1 MIPSK
6 LTVATRKSQLA
17 LTQTRAFVRT
27 LILRFPGLEV
37 EELHV
42 TTTGDRIQD
51 KSLADIGGKGLFI
64 KEIEEALLEGQAD
77 FAVHSMKDLPADLA
91 PGLSIACVPER
102 QDARDAFISPRA
114 PCLADLPLGSRVG
127 TSSLRLGVQL
137 GMTRSDLEIVP
148 LRGNVDTRLRRAEE
162 GHVDAVILACA
173 GLLRLGWADRITE
186 RLAPEQCLPAVA
198 QGALA
203 IECRQHDSSVQ
214 ELLQQL
220 NHPETAVAVAAE
232 RGVMRTTGGNCHIPL
247 AAYARRDDTGLW
259 LRGLLADP
267 SGKRVQTA
275 EVKVPWPDEE
285 ASAARIGEQLGLEL
299 KAVLDCP
306 HANA

>member
-1 MIPSK
+1 MKGRK

-17 LTQTRAFVRT
+17 LVQTRAFVQSLT
-27 LILRFPGLEV
+27 KRFPELEI

-42 TTTGDRIQD
+42 TTTGDRVVD
-51 KSLADIGGKGLFI
+51 RSLADIGGKGLFI
-64 KEIEEALLEGQAD
+64 KEIEEVLLDGQAD

-91 PGLSIACVPER
+91 PGLSVACIPER

-114 PCLADLPLGSRVG
+114 PKLAELPPGSKVG
-127 TSSLRLGVQL
+127 TSSLRRAVQL
-137 GMTRSDLEIVP
+137 GRVRSDLEIVP

-162 GHVDAVILACA
+162 GRVDAVILACA

-186 RLAPEQCLPAVA
+186 RLAPEDCLPAVG

-203 IECRQHDSSVQ
+203 IECRENDLVTS
-214 ELLQQL
+214 ELLREL

-232 RGVMRTTGGNCHIPL
+232 RGVMRTTGGNCFIPL
-247 AAYARRDDTGLW
+247 AAHARRAEEGLW

-267 SGKRVQTA
+267 NGKHVQTA
-275 EVKVPWPDEE
+275 EVKVPWPANEKD
-285 ASAARIGEQLGLEL
+285 AAGIGEQLGLEL

-306 HANA
+306 HADA

>member
-1 MIPSK
+1 MNSGK

-27 LILRFPGLEV
+27 LIARFPGLEV

-91 PGLSIACVPER
+91 PGLRIACVPER
-102 QDARDAFISPRA
+102 QDARDAFISQKA
-114 PCLADLPLGSRVG
+114 PSLAELPLGSRVG
-127 TSSLRLGVQL
+127 TSSLRRAVQL

-162 GHVDAVILACA
+162 GHVDAIILACA
-173 GLLRLGWADRITE
+173 GLIRLGWADRITE
-186 RLAPEQCLPAVA
+186 RLPPEQCLPAVA

-203 IECRQHDSSVQ
+203 IECRAHDNAVQ
-214 ELLQQL
+214 ELLGNL
-220 NHPETAVAVAAE
+220 NHPETALAVAAE

-247 AAYARRDDTGLW
+247 AAYALPDGTGLW

-267 SGKRVQTA
+267 TGKRVQTL
-275 EVKVPWPDEE
+275 EVKVPWPSDET
-285 ASAARIGEQLGLEL
+285 AAARIGEQLGLEL

-306 HANA
+306 HADA